1 MKIKKSIM
9 VVSLLLALV
18 YFLAFFPVTAVQA
31 IEGPEIKIGVAVCIT
46 GHGANVGKREAI
58 GAQAAVDVINARGG
72 VDGVPLKLYIEDTAS
87 NPQEGVNAVRKLAGD
102 HKVLAIVGPHYSSVG
117 ETTFPLGNQL
127 KIIQIAVASS
137 KPGLAAANRPYA
149 FRNTLT
155 EDKVAGAVIRE
166 FKKRYGI
173 KKVAI
178 ITDIKDAVSRSVG
191 TKVLPPAFKAQG
203 IEVMTGDKPVTFQ
216 TNDTQFR
223 AQITKLKAM
232 NPDGIG
238 MGALGPDALN
248 IITEARRQGMKQP
261 FMSTA
266 PIMEGELPEK
276 GGKAVDGTFAGAYWL
291 MDVATEESLDFIK
304 AYQKRNKTM
313 YPGRYTAKPDYYPA
327 NAYDAVF
334 MIVEGIKAMCVS
346 NKAGDLQMDRDKLMY
361 YMSAL
366 RDFKGVASKGFNC
379 VGDGVKDVL
388 VCEAKG
394 GKWVMVSR
402 VPIQMK

>member
-1 MKIKKSIM
+1 MRRKTSITITLIIF
-9 VVSLLLALV
+9 VLAYV
-18 YFLAFFPVTAVQA
+18 LAIHPAPAVQA
-31 IEGPEIKIGVAVCIT
+31 LEGPEIKIGVAVCIT

-58 GAQAAVDVINARGG
+58 GAQAAVDVINAQGG
-72 VDGVPLKLYIEDTAS
+72 VNGIPLKLYIEDTAS
-87 NPQEGVNAVRKLAGD
+87 NPQEAVNAVRKLAGD
-102 HKVLAIVGPHYSSVG
+102 HKVLGIVGPHYSSVG
-117 ETTFPLGNQL
+117 ETTFPLGNRL
-127 KIIQIAVASS
+127 RIIQIAVASS

-155 EDKVAGAVIRE
+155 EDKIAGAVVRA

-173 KKVAI
+173 QKVAI
-178 ITDIKDAVSRSVG
+178 ITDIKDAVSRAVG
-191 TKVLPPAFKAQG
+191 TKVLPPSFKAQG
-203 IEVMTGDKPVTFQ
+203 IEVITGDKPVTYQ

-266 PIMEGELPEK
+266 PIMEGEVPEL
-276 GGKAVDGTFAGAYWL
+276 GGKAVVGTFSGTIWHLSMVTPASKNFVAAY
-291 MDVATEESLDFIK
+291 K
-304 AYQKRNKTM
+304 KRAKTM
-313 YPGRYTAKPDYYPA
+313 YTSKYTATPDYYPV

-334 MIVEGIKAMCVS
+334 MIVEGIKSMCVS

-361 YMSAL
+361 YMAAL
-366 RDFKGVASKGFNC
+366 RDFNGVASRGFNC
-379 VGDGVKDVL
+379 VGDGVKDVH
-388 VCEAKG
+388 VFEIKG
-394 GKWVMVSR
+394 GHW
-402 VPIQMK
+402 VPIR

>member
-1 MKIKKSIM
+1 MRRRKSITITLF
-9 VVSLLLALV
+9 VFVLAYV
-18 YFLAFFPVTAVQA
+18 LAIHPVPVAQA
-31 IEGPEIKIGVAVCIT
+31 LEGPEIKIGVAVCIT

-58 GAQAAVDVINARGG
+58 GAQAAVDVINAQGG
-72 VDGVPLKLYIEDTAS
+72 VNGVPLKLYIEDTAS
-87 NPQEGVNAVRKLAGD
+87 NPQEAVNAVRKLAGD
-102 HKVLAIVGPHYSSVG
+102 HKVLGIVGPHYSSVG
-117 ETTFPLGNQL
+117 ETTFPLGNRL

-155 EDKVAGAVIRE
+155 EDKIAGAVVRE

-173 KKVAI
+173 QKVAI
-178 ITDIKDAVSRSVG
+178 ITDIKDAVSRAVG
-191 TKVLPPAFKAQG
+191 TKVLPPSFKAQG
-203 IEVMTGDKPVTFQ
+203 VEVMTGDKPVTYQ

-223 AQITKLKAM
+223 AQITKLKSM
-232 NPDGIG
+232 NPDGVG

-266 PIMEGELPEK
+266 PIMEGEVPEL
-276 GGKAVDGTFAGAYWL
+276 GGKAVAGTFSGTIWHLSMVTPASKKFVAAYKNRAKA
-291 MDVATEESLDFIK
+291 MYTSKYTE
-304 AYQKRNKTM
+304 T
-313 YPGRYTAKPDYYPA
+313 PDYYPV

-361 YMSAL
+361 YMAAL
-366 RDFKGVASKGFNC
+366 RDFNGVASRGFNC
-379 VGDGVKDVL
+379 VGDGVKDVH
-388 VCEAKG
+388 VFEIKG
-394 GKWVMVSR
+394 GHW
-402 VPIQMK
+402 VPIKK

>member
-1 MKIKKSIM
+1 MRRKTRITITLFIF
-9 VVSLLLALV
+9 VVVYVLAIHP
-18 YFLAFFPVTAVQA
+18 APAVQA
-31 IEGPEIKIGVAVCIT
+31 LEGPEIKIGAVCPIT

-72 VDGVPLKLYIEDTAS
+72 VNGVPLKLYIEDTAS
-87 NPQEGVNAVRKLAGD
+87 NPQEAVNAVRKLAGD

-117 ETTFPLGNQL
+117 ETTFPLGNRL

-155 EDKVAGAVIRE
+155 EDKVAVAVIRE
-166 FKKRYGI
+166 WKKRYNI

-191 TKVLPPAFKAQG
+191 TKVLPPTYKAQG
-203 IEVMTGDKPVTFQ
+203 MEVITGDKPVTFQ

-232 NPDGIG
+232 NPDGVG

-266 PIMEGELPEK
+266 PIMEGEVPEL
-276 GGKAVDGTFAGAYWL
+276 GGKAVLGTFSGTIWNIDL
-291 MDVATEESLDFIK
+291 DTPESKEFVK
-304 AYQKRNKTM
+304 AYKKRAKTM
-313 YPGRYTAKPDYYPA
+313 YTSQYTATPDYYPV
-327 NAYDAVF
+327 NGYDAVF
-334 MIVEGIKAMCVS
+334 MIVEAIKHMCVS
-346 NKAGDLQMDRDKLMY
+346 NKPGDLQMDRDKLMY
-361 YMSAL
+361 YMAAL
-366 RDFKGVASKGFNC
+366 RDFKGVASRGFNC
-379 VGDGVKDVL
+379 VGDGIKDVH
-388 VCEAKG
+388 VFEIKG
-394 GKWVMVSR
+394 GHW
-402 VPIQMK
+402 VPIKK